1 MPTGY
6 ELLVDNNVIAMIDL
20 WGKVMWMNSKLSEQT
35 KMAIA
40 AASSAILLRSIH
52 NKIALV

>member
-40 AASSAILLRSIH
+40 AASSAILLRRIH